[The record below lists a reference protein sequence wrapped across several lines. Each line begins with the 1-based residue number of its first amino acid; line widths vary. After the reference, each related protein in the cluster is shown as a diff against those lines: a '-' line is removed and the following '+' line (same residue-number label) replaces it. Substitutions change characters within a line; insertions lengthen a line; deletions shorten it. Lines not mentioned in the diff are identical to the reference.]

1 MHLYICRESLNVA
14 SKHHSRVFGINHSF
28 LEVYFDFERDTLYF
42 DWRGSFSLDDSSKE
56 DLKRVKYLP
65 VEMRAVEMHGPSAA
79 LLVRFLAEV
88 LGHSP
93 NLKKITLSTI
103 RGFYAVEE
111 SGELVFV
118 RPGEGIWRFYM
129 LFSEYLVY
137 GSEEEENEDEEIRKE
152 EVEEAQINEDKE
164 ESEDEEGWEAKR
176 QEWGEYF
183 RHRDLAKW
191 FKGKH
196 YQTDEYKG
204 LVELFKK
211 HVRTTIGFFGSR
223 ELEPCWVWLEDCK
236 LVRSMPKIDCQIN
249 STPTIKDQLLSLEA
263 DIAEAMEG

>member
-1 MHLYICRESLNVA
+1 
-14 SKHHSRVFGINHSF
+14 
-28 LEVYFDFERDTLYF
+28 
-42 DWRGSFSLDDSSKE
+42 
-56 DLKRVKYLP
+56 
-65 VEMRAVEMHGPSAA
+65 MRAVEMHRPYTA

-88 LGHSP
+88 LGHFP
-93 NLKKITLSTI
+93 NLKKITLRTI
-103 RGFYAVEE
+103 RSFYAVEE

-118 RPGEGIWRFYM
+118 RPGEGIRRFYM

-204 LVELFKK
+204 LMELFKK
-211 HVRTTIGFFGSR
+211 ACQDNDRFFWFEGIGALLGMARRLQAGAICAENRLSDH
-223 ELEPCWVWLEDCK
+223 LDA
-236 LVRSMPKIDCQIN
+236 
-249 STPTIKDQLLSLEA
+249 TIKDQLLSLEA
-263 DIAEAMEG
+263 AIAEAMEG